1 MEQIVFAAAGC
12 GGLLYGA
19 ARLIYVFRFRAVPA
33 TCVQVQKRQ
42 FHSLGLP
49 GTSSKITYRY
59 VVDGKAYTYTESGFP
74 SGAKWQVGDSCV
86 VRVNR
91 KNPSRCY
98 PQSFLKTSGWYLLLG
113 AACLLAA
120 WCF

>member
-33 TCVQVQKRQ
+33 ICVKVQKRQ

-59 VVDGKAYTYTESGFP
+59 MVGGKAYTYTESGFP
-74 SGAKWQVGDSCV
+74 SSPKWEAGDTCA
-86 VRVNR
+86 VRVND
-91 KNPSRCY
+91 KDLSRCY
-98 PQSFLKTSGWYLLLG
+98 PQSFLKTSGLYLLLG
-113 AACLLAA
+113 AACLLGA